1 VNAPTFCVTSIELYE
16 RPVRFRIPFR
26 FGAATV
32 MHAPQAFVRARVRL
46 GNAASGRGESDGAA
60 AELMIPKWFDKS
72 PAKSNAENISDLR
85 RSLCNAAEA
94 YVSDATARTAFGH
107 TAAHYHDLLA
117 AGEAQGITALAANYG
132 PSLVDRAILDALC
145 RSLGVSFSVAI
156 RANIPG
162 IDASLT
168 PDLVRF
174 DLDAFLSGR
183 EPPSRIAARHTVG
196 MLDPIRAHDAP
207 TGGDDLP
214 QTLEEVIVTYGN
226 RYFKLKLG
234 GDVESDLRRLSA
246 IAGVLDRLPDYAVT
260 LDGNEQ
266 FADGAT
272 IGEFWRAV
280 AATPSLSRLAAATLY
295 LEQPLPRSLA
305 LETNVS
311 EAAKS
316 KALLID
322 ESDATLAAFP
332 VARSLGYS
340 GVSSKSCKG
349 LYKSFLNAARC
360 TLWNSSGA
368 ESNFLSGEDL
378 TMQAGLAVQQ
388 DLALAGML
396 GLSHVERNGHH
407 YVDGFAGQGADCAE
421 QQRFLSAHADL
432 YEESH
437 GSVRLAIR
445 DGWIDL
451 RSLGRS
457 GFASGADPD
466 WAALEPLRVRTLI
479 RKEGMLQ

>member
-1 VNAPTFCVTSIELYE
+1 VNAPLFRVTSIELYE

-32 MHAPQAFVRARVRL
+32 THAPQAFVRARIRL
-46 GNAASGRGESDGAA
+46 DNAAAGHRESEGAA

-72 PAKSNAENISDLR
+72 PAKSNDENISDLR
-85 RSLCNAAEA
+85 RSLRNAAEA
-94 YVSDATARTAFGH
+94 YVTGTGSRTAFGH
-107 TAAHYHDLLA
+107 TARHYHDLLSA
-117 AGEAQGITALAANYG
+117 REAQGITALTAGYG
-132 PSLVDRAILDALC
+132 PSLVDRALLDALC
-145 RSLGVSFSVAI
+145 RGVGVSFSAAI

-168 PDLVRF
+168 PDLARF

-183 EPPSRIAARHTVG
+183 KMPSRIAARHTVG
-196 MLDPIRAHDAP
+196 ILDPIQTSDAHNGA
-207 TGGDDLP
+207 DDLP
-214 QTLEEVIVTYGN
+214 HTLEEVIAAYGN

-246 IAGVLDRLPDYAVT
+246 IASVLDRLPDYAVT

-266 FADGAT
+266 FPDVAT
-272 IGEFWRAV
+272 IGEFWRGV
-280 AATPSLSRLAAATLY
+280 AATPSLARLASATLY

-305 LETNVS
+305 LEANVS
-311 EAAKS
+311 EAAKA
-316 KALLID
+316 KPLLID
-322 ESDATLAAFP
+322 ESDASLAAFP
-332 VARSLGYS
+332 AAHSLGYS

-360 TLWNSSGA
+360 SLWNSSGN
-368 ESNFLSGEDL
+368 ENNFLSGEDL

-388 DLALAGML
+388 DLALAGVL

-407 YVDGFAGQGADCAE
+407 YVDGFAGQGAAVAE
-421 QQRFLSAHADL
+421 GQRFLSAHPHL
-432 YEESH
+432 YQATR

-445 DGWIDL
+445 DGWIDT
-451 RSLGRS
+451 RSLDAA
-457 GFASGADPD
+457 GFASGAEPD
-466 WAALEPLRVRTLI
+466 WVSLESMRSAAQP
-479 RKEGMLQ
+479 RKEGLLQ